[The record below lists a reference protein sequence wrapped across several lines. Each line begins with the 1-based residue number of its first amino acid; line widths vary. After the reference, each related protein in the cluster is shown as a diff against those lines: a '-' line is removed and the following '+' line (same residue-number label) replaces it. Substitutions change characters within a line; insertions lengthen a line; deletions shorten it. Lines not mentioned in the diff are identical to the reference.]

1 MSLLFYNGDSGL
13 SELYN
18 TDGQGGI
25 TQLNIYS
32 FVETTW
38 IHIVPCYTGYYTTVL
53 FYDNRSGIS
62 EFNRIDEY
70 GNLSSLSSTTYSTGW
85 THIIPIPALG
95 GPFRR
100 TWHHVAL
107 L

>member
-38 IHIVPCYTGYYTTVL
+38 THIVPCYTDYYTTVL

-70 GNLSSLSSTTYSTGW
+70 GNLSQLSSTTYSPDW
-85 THIIPIPALG
+85 TLIE
-95 GPFRR
+95 
-100 TWHHVAL
+100 
-107 L
+107 